1 MRRTSIEI
9 TKLPLILAFSCTL
22 LSAASG
28 CNKNDT
34 SAAAAAPSSATP
46 ATSAAA
52 ISSAAPATSAA
63 APLAAGD
70 VEVGQPPPDFT
81 ATAQD
86 GSTVHLAALKGKPV
100 VIYFYPKDETAGCTK
115 EACSFRDSYD
125 ALHAKGVVLI
135 GISQDTDESHRAF
148 ATNHKLPF
156 LLVSDPKGD
165 LAAKFGVP
173 VKMGYDARQSFVIG
187 ADGNVKKIY
196 RDVDVT
202 VHSKQIEGDLS

>member
-1 MRRTSIEI
+1 MRRTFS
-9 TKLPLILAFSCTL
+9 KLADLPLILAFSCTL
-22 LSAASG
+22 LCAASG
-28 CNKNDT
+28 CKKDDAP
-34 SAAAAAPSSATP
+34 AAAATLSSATP
-46 ATSAAA
+46 ATSASAV
-52 ISSAAPATSAA
+52 SSAASSTSA

-86 GSTVHLAALKGKPV
+86 GTLVHLAALKGKPV
-100 VIYFYPKDETAGCTK
+100 VVYFYPKDETAGCTK
-115 EACSFRDSYD
+115 EACSFRDAWD

-135 GISQDTDESHRAF
+135 GVSGDTDDSHRAF
-148 ATNHKLPF
+148 TANHKLPF

-173 VKMGYDARQSFVIG
+173 FHMGFASRQSFVIG